1 MKNLI
6 EIYDEAKQENIK
18 VLEHKIGDRKSI
30 IAHTP
35 NWTAIAL
42 NKRLIE
48 SEAEEKT
55 VLFHE
60 MGHHYTKAYYNFE
73 SKFELKC
80 RKEYRAH
87 RWAVMN
93 YLPLDELLNAVNK
106 GYTEPYQLAEYFD
119 VTEEFIHTAYEIYKR
134 QGKI

>member
-6 EIYDEAKQENIK
+6 DVYNETDENGIMVFERK
-18 VLEHKIGDRKSI
+18 VGDRKSV
-30 IAHTP
+30 IAHTKE
-35 NWTAIAL
+35 WTAISL
-42 NKRLIE
+42 NRQLIE
-48 SEAEEKT
+48 NSADEKT
-55 VLFHE
+55 VLIHE
-60 MGHHYTKAYYNFE
+60 ISHYHTHSYYNFD
-73 SKFELKC
+73 SKFEMKC

-93 YLPLDELLNAVNK
+93 YLPLDELLDAVNK

-119 VTEEFIHTAYEIYKR
+119 VTEDFIHTAYEIYQR